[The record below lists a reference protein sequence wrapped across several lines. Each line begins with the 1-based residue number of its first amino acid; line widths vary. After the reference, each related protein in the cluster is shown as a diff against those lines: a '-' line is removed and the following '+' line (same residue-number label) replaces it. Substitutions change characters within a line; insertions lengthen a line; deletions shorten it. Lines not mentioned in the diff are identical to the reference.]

1 MTKEQ
6 FQYFL
11 ICESSCF
18 ESIEGDY
25 YQLVYEPVS
34 TLEKQEFYLAKL
46 ESCVQVLAII
56 ASYGGLSQY
65 VSQFLRLNQRPG
77 KLTSSNVIELLVYER
92 LTIMQAEMKKVKVAL
107 PVQMAQLPDF
117 SLNDVLAPDHVGLPE
132 LQTLMQNI
140 ITKFQK
146 SGRTDISDE
155 LGNCLTQ
162 MN

>member
-46 ESCVQVLAII
+46 ESCVQILAII

-65 VSQFLRLNQRPG
+65 ISQFLRLNQRPG

-92 LTIMQAEMKKVKVAL
+92 FTIM
-107 PVQMAQLPDF
+107 
-117 SLNDVLAPDHVGLPE
+117 
-132 LQTLMQNI
+132 
-140 ITKFQK
+140 
-146 SGRTDISDE
+146 
-155 LGNCLTQ
+155 
-162 MN
+162 